1 MSTSKSKKKAREHFQ
16 MICDKNSYE
25 RTKVKLNSINKAY
38 MFCPSCGKK
47 KFFYYIYCGK
57 HNEIEYNFYCAKCD
71 DAFVI
76 VSRGGFC

>member
-1 MSTSKSKKKAREHFQ
+1 
-16 MICDKNSYE
+16 
-25 RTKVKLNSINKAY
+25 